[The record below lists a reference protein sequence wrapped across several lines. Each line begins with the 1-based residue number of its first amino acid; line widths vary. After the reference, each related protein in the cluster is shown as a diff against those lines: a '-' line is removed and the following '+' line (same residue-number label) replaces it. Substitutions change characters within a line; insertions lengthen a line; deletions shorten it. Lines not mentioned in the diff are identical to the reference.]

1 MATPMFDD
9 YGIENQAIDRRR
21 AMAQALMQ
29 TQAPQGRMV
38 GRVFVGAN
46 PLEHLAAGLKQYSG
60 RKDLEQA
67 DVDQKALGQQYQAR
81 GAADAQKYVDLLRG
95 KESQQFAQPVPND
108 EEGNAMPPAQSAAV
122 PANPAQ
128 AMAFA
133 LQSHNPAI
141 QAAGGAQLKEMTA
154 SPKWEKAE
162 RPKAD
167 GSKETGFV
175 NTSSRDPWSTF
186 QLGGTAPVKREFVNG
201 QGVNPYSGET
211 QGAPIPKQLEPD
223 SVVTRGGDGALVPNM
238 PVVNA
243 KAAVAAA
250 GKPSVTSTVINAG
263 PKAFEVELGK
273 LDAKQLGDWRTSAE
287 TASNTLGVVQNL
299 RAAEKQGAYSGAGAD
314 AKLAAARLVNG
325 ITGASPKGMVGSEL
339 YNSES
344 KKLILDHIKS
354 LGANP
359 SNADREFIEKTVPQM
374 ATSAQARSA
383 MADFMEGKAKSQI
396 DLYQRADKH
405 ARENHGLGG
414 FQAVK
419 TPTATA
425 PAAKTVVRTGTL
437 NGRKVVEY
445 SDGSTGYAD

>member
-211 QGAPIPKQLEPD
+211 QGAPIPKQADAPNAGKDLLIPD
-223 SVVTRGGDGALVPNM
+223 GKGGFMPNTALVGVRKEIAN
-238 PVVNA
+238 
-243 KAAVAAA
+243 A
-250 GKPSVTSTVINAG
+250 GKPVTNVSVNTATKPMLTEVGKGVGEQITSDFAG
-263 PKAFEVELGK
+263 
-273 LDAKQLGDWRTSAE
+273 
-287 TASNTLGVVQNL
+287 
-299 RAAEKQGAYSGAGAD
+299 
-314 AKLAAARLVNG
+314 
-325 ITGASPKGMVGSEL
+325 
-339 YNSES
+339 
-344 KKLILDHIKS
+344 
-354 LGANP
+354 
-359 SNADREFIEKTVPQM
+359 
-374 ATSAQARSA
+374 ARSA
-383 MADFMEGKAKSQI
+383 AQTINNVNQI
-396 DLYQRADKH
+396 RQ
-405 ARENHGLGG
+405 GLGSAILGPGANVRIKLAQIGEVLGVNGQDSTEKLQNTRAVMQGLARQELAASGAMKGQGQITESERAILRKAESGQVDELTGPEVNTLLGALEKTSKYRMGVHNQNLERLKKDPNAAGVVDYMKVDAPESNG
-414 FQAVK
+414 FKIIGV
-419 TPTATA
+419 
-425 PAAKTVVRTGTL
+425 
-437 NGRKVVEY
+437 N
-445 SDGSTGYAD
+445 